1 MAGHSAW
8 SNIKHRKG
16 RVDAK
21 RSKVWS
27 KIAKMI
33 IVAARMGGG
42 DPDANLRLRY
52 AIADARA
59 ESMPK
64 DTIDRAIKK
73 GTGELDGGNVEET
86 VYEGYGPA
94 GVAVMCDIMTDNRNR
109 TASEVRKIF
118 DINGGKLG
126 QAGCV
131 SWMFERKGLIVVAA
145 DKAPEDRLMETALEA
160 GADDVRRVGDNF
172 EVVCGPDQFV
182 AVTEAFEKAGLPM
195 LSKAFTRLPANTVDL
210 DADAARQVLKLMEEL
225 DDHDDVQS
233 VSANFNLSEETLAQV
248 AAS

>member
-1 MAGHSAW
+1 
-8 SNIKHRKG
+8 
-16 RVDAK
+16 
-21 RSKVWS
+21 
-27 KIAKMI
+27 
-33 IVAARMGGG
+33 
-42 DPDANLRLRY
+42 
-52 AIADARA
+52 
-59 ESMPK
+59 
-64 DTIDRAIKK
+64 
-73 GTGELDGGNVEET
+73 

-145 DKAPEDRLMETALEA
+145 DKAPEDKLMEVALEA

-172 EVVCGPDQFV
+172 EVVSGPDQFV

-195 LSKAFTRLPANTVDL
+195 VSKAFTRLPANTVDL

>member
-27 KIAKMI
+27 KIAKAI
-33 IVAARMGGG
+33 IVAARLGGG
-42 DPDANLRLRY
+42 DPDSNLRLRY
-52 AIADARA
+52 AVADARA
-59 ESMPK
+59 ASMPK
-64 DTIDRAIKK
+64 DTIDRAIKR

-118 DINGGKLG
+118 DVHGGKLG

-131 SWMFERKGLIVVAA
+131 SWMFERRGVILVSAA
-145 DKAPEDRLMETALEA
+145 KAPEDRLMEAALEA
-160 GADDVRRVGDNF
+160 GADDVRRVGENF
-172 EVVCGPDQFV
+172 EITCVPDQF
-182 AVTEAFEKAGLPM
+182 ATVTEAFDKAGIPM
-195 LSKAFTRLPANTVDL
+195 ESKEFARVPANTVEL
-210 DADAARQVLKLMEEL
+210 DVDAARQVLKLMEAL

-233 VSANFNLSEETLAQV
+233 VSANFSIPDEALTQL

>member
-182 AVTEAFEKAGLPM
+182 AVTEAFEMAGLPM